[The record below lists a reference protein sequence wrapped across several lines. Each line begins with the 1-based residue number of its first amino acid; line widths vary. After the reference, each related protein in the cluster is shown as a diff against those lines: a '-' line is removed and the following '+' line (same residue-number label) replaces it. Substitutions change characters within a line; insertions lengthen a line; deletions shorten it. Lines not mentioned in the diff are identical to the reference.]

1 MHIRITI
8 VLLTVLS
15 VSFMTIHAG
24 EVRTWKPDELLERS
38 EVVIIGRPTQIT
50 ATGKKGTIRF
60 GHREEGREIPI
71 AYYTAKVRVVKVIKG
86 DNVKEE
92 ITLTYSQVDYTRTP
106 DIVHVCKM
114 NLRSG
119 GFFVFYLNPEGEG
132 YVGALND
139 EFHDGQAASPIRL
152 ESTEKSDAAR
162 AGSKTE
168 GDQ

>member
-15 VSFMTIHAG
+15 MSLISMHAG

-86 DNVKEE
+86 GNVKEE
-92 ITLTYSQVDYTRTP
+92 IVLTYTQVDYTRTP
-106 DIVHVCKM
+106 DIVHVSKM
-114 NLRSG
+114 KLESSE
-119 GFFVFYLNPEGEG
+119 FFVFYLNPKGGG

-139 EFHDGQAASPIRL
+139 EFHDGQAATPLRL
-152 ESTEKSDAAR
+152 KKAEKDAA
-162 AGSKTE
+162 AQSGSTTE
-168 GDQ
+168 GYQ